1 MTSSLN
7 SPSLQRVCWRDIS
20 EYCLHLSEMRWYG
33 VDENPWS
40 CLYQHIV
47 GWVADVIF
55 CPPSQGANT
64 GIGKA
69 TATDLARRGARVILA
84 CRDRQRAEA
93 AVQEIIRVKTHTK
106 KNVTDCQTLTGNKPI

>member
-1 MTSSLN
+1 
-7 SPSLQRVCWRDIS
+7 
-20 EYCLHLSEMRWYG
+20 MRWYG
-33 VDENPWS
+33 VDEKPWS

-106 KNVTDCQTLTGNKPI
+106 KMLLTVRHSPGINPLS